1 MKKQRTAFSLVELLV
16 VIAIIAILM
25 AVLVPGLKKASEQAR
40 KIICRSNMRQIGTI
54 MSTYE
59 SETGYN
65 FRNFKT
71 WNGLSN
77 KDRSWF
83 YRSNTA
89 DLAHEERPRAI
100 EFLMKTN
107 ILENNEIMFCPGVK
121 NVSYDTNYLLSDV
134 TSNIVKPRNTDDI
147 YRELS
152 DSVDD
157 SRRPLFWSTYT
168 WIWKKEFRDDG
179 KKDIMSINNSS
190 SGAMMLDM
198 TNALWRY
205 AQATD
210 PSRLGKLMQTVDIQR
225 AFSHGNV
232 LMQDFS
238 VSNPS
243 DEDEQLYHWLWNAP
257 YWAGNPAY
265 RF

>member
-1 MKKQRTAFSLVELLV
+1 MKKRRNAFTLIELLV

-25 AVLVPGLKKASEQAR
+25 AILAPGLKKASEQAR
-40 KIICRSNMRQIGTI
+40 KIICRSNMRQFGTM

-65 FRNFKT
+65 FRNTRT

-83 YRSNTA
+83 YRANTA
-89 DLAHEERPRAI
+89 DLAHEEWPRAI
-100 EFLMKTN
+100 AFLMKTN
-107 ILENNEIMFCPGVK
+107 ILENNEIMFCPGIK
-121 NVSYDTNYLLSDV
+121 NVSYDTNYRLGDV
-134 TSNIVKPRNTDDI
+134 IDGIVEPRNTDDI
-147 YRELS
+147 YREVG
-152 DSVDD
+152 DHYD
-157 SRRPLFWSTYT
+157 RERNRPFFWSTYV
-168 WIWKKEFRDDG
+168 WIWKKEFRDG
-179 KKDIMSINNSS
+179 KNDIMSINNSS

-198 TNALWRY
+198 TNELWDY
-205 AQATD
+205 ARNTNTN
-210 PSRLGKLMQTVDIQR
+210 LNKLMQTVDIRR

-243 DEDEQLYHWLWNAP
+243 DEDDKLYNWLWNAP
-257 YWAGNPAY
+257 YWAGNPDY

>member
-1 MKKQRTAFSLVELLV
+1 MKKRRNAFTLIELLV

-25 AVLVPGLKKASEQAR
+25 AILAPGLKKASEQAR
-40 KIICRSNMRQIGTI
+40 KIICRSNMRQFGTM

-65 FRNFKT
+65 FRNIRT
-71 WNGLSN
+71 WNGLTSAQRE
-77 KDRSWF
+77 RSWF

-100 EFLMKTN
+100 AFMVKTN
-107 ILENNEIMFCPGVK
+107 ILDNSEVLFCPGIK
-121 NVSYDTNYLLSDV
+121 NVSYDMNYLLSDV

-147 YRELS
+147 YRELG
-152 DSVDD
+152 DNVDA

-168 WIWKKEFRDDG
+168 WIWKKEIRNSTS
-179 KKDIMSINNSS
+179 DIMSINNVS

-198 TNALWRY
+198 TNGLWVY
-205 AQATD
+205 AQNTNTD
-210 PSRLGKLMQTVDIQR
+210 LDRLMQTVDIRR